1 MLASLI
7 SVSRDERRETRAV
20 ECAPSGRAIWRGR
33 GQKCWLRSFLC
44 RGTSVE
50 RRGLLNARRAAERF
64 GEGDDFGRETVG
76 IVCEDIEF
84 GLRDVVFVEG
94 DEKLGYGLHQ
104 GSVGDLEKVS
114 EIRVGVAA

>member
-20 ECAPSGRAIWRGR
+20 ECAPSGRAI
-33 GQKCWLRSFLC
+33 
-44 RGTSVE
+44 
-50 RRGLLNARRAAERF
+50 F